1 MDNYEDYISSA
12 EDILEDVSETVDDQ
26 FDTDV
31 ETIIEPVIEIL
42 GVSSEIPDLIA

>member
-26 FDTDV
+26 FDTAV